1 MSIDFSIHELSQEIV
16 YLNDSV
22 SRLAISVGQIDHC
35 IHDGTIPLV
44 EVIER
49 LTIGM
54 NNNTAFLR
62 DAIDNLAEDIKDA
75 KLC

>member
-1 MSIDFSIHELSQEIV
+1 MSINFSINKLSQEIV

-22 SRLAISVGQIDHC
+22 SRLAISVGQIDHS
-35 IHDGTIPLV
+35 IHDGMIPLV